1 MIKRPRVPLL
11 LLSTCTVL
19 GLHMPGAQAQST
31 SAAGP
36 DWAASVRGTPWA
48 DEAGV
53 RQALQA
59 RPAWRMALQSREAEH
74 AQSDVT
80 RLGTQEWSADLSA
93 GSRWKDDPLQ
103 RRSREW
109 ELGLQR
115 PWRSDLK
122 ARVAGEQSQAQRA
135 QADLG
140 LALQWQSLSLTLLDD
155 IADWVNLNAQSQTW
169 QRQHEA
175 LAQFTQAANQRVR
188 LGEGTELDAR
198 QAEAAQAQARLQ
210 WDLAQQRV
218 RSAQSVFAQRWPQ
231 WTWSN
236 DPALS
241 AGEDV
246 CTQARPAGAWTQSMQ
261 DEALSVKWAQ
271 TVLQQARA
279 QAQADAAQTTPDP
292 TVGVKG
298 GQAGNGAERY
308 VGLTFSMPWGG
319 PARDAQARASARRLA
334 MAEQGVDQAQEAAQA
349 QAITEVAL
357 WQTACSQWQLEGL
370 ALDAQAKVAQALS
383 RGHTLGEGSMQTVL
397 QAQAVANDLRLR
409 TEQARTQAWRAW
421 SRMLVL
427 TGALWQPSPLLQA
440 ASARSA
446 P

>member
-1 MIKRPRVPLL
+1 MIKRAHTPLQL
-11 LLSTCTVL
+11 LAASAAM
-19 GLHMPGAQAQST
+19 GLLMSGARAQSPSLMGT
-31 SAAGP
+31 A
-36 DWAASVRGTPWA
+36 WAASVQGTPWA
-48 DEAGV
+48 DEALV
-53 RQALQA
+53 IQALQA
-59 RPAWRMALQSREAEH
+59 RPAWRLALQSREAEH
-74 AQSDVT
+74 AQSEVT
-80 RLGTQEWSADLSA
+80 RLGTHEWSADFSA
-93 GSRWKDDPLQ
+93 GTRWKDDPLQ

-122 ARVAGEQSQAQRA
+122 ARVADEQGQAQRA

-140 LALQWQSLSLTLLDD
+140 LALQWQGLSLALMDD
-155 IADWVNLNAQSQTW
+155 IADWVNLNAQAQTW

-175 LAQFTQAANQRVR
+175 MAQFTQAANQRVR
-188 LGEGTELDAR
+188 LGEGAELDAR

-210 WDLAQQRV
+210 WELAQQRV
-218 RSAQSVFAQRWPQ
+218 HSAQSVFAQRWPQ
-231 WTWSN
+231 WTWSAV
-236 DPALS
+236 PALS
-241 AGEDV
+241 AGEEV
-246 CTQARPAGAWTQSMQ
+246 CTQAPPAGAWTQAML
-261 DEALSVKWAQ
+261 DEALSMKWAQ

-334 MAEQGVDQAQEAAQA
+334 VAEQGVEQAQEAAQA

-357 WQTACSQWQLEGL
+357 WQSACSQWQLEGL
-370 ALDAQAKVAQALS
+370 TLASQTKVALALS

-397 QAQAVANDLRLR
+397 QAQAMANELRLR
-409 TEQARTQAWRAW
+409 SEQARTQAWRAW

-427 TGALWQPSPLLQA
+427 TGALWPSSPVLQA